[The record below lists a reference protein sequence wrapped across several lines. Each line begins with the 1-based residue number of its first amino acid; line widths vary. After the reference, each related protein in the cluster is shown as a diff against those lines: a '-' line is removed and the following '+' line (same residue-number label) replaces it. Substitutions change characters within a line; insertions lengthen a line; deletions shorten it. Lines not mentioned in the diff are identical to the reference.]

1 MGNMSL
7 KLAGKLCQIA
17 SSLVDK
23 TKRIRYNNFKENLVE
38 YTVCAMYID
47 LENNIPSNI
56 NIKRLIE
63 EIILRNKSVNNSD
76 TVFAVK
82 MACGNKSSIEKLES
96 KLSEYNFDIRN
107 ITKITS
113 NYKNRA
119 DLIIS
124 LEAFETL
131 IINKPVIEK
140 YIFITSDSDFTVI
153 MEKLRKHGK
162 QVWLV
167 TNVEASQ
174 KPIFNNTCNEIFTF
188 DKFID
193 SNENNFKTNEEIDS
207 SKTKEENIHQDIS
220 EDKNNLRAIEAFKR
234 VLEILEHDKWYYN
247 ATIGSN
253 FHQIDKSLDLKNTRF
268 KNIGNLVL
276 YFQDKQLVE
285 TRASDK
291 GHIQLRL
298 L

>member
-1 MGNMSL
+1 M
-7 KLAGKLCQIA
+7 
-17 SSLVDK
+17 
-23 TKRIRYNNFKENLVE
+23 E
-38 YTVCAMYID
+38 YTVCAIYID
-47 LENNIPSNI
+47 LENNIPTDI
-56 NIKRLIE
+56 NIKRLME
-63 EIILRNKSVNNSD
+63 EIILKNQSTNNSD

-82 MACGNKSSIEKLES
+82 MACGNKNSIEKLEL
-96 KLSEYNFDIRN
+96 KLSEYNFEIRN

-131 IINKPVIEK
+131 IVNKPVIEK
-140 YIFITSDSDFTVI
+140 YIFISSDSDFTVI

-167 TNVEASQ
+167 TSVEASQ

-193 SNENNFKTNEEIDS
+193 VKENSIDNGKKMDS
-207 SKTKEENIHQDIS
+207 DEKEN
-220 EDKNNLRAIEAFKR
+220 KNDLRAMEVFKR
-234 VLEILEHDKWYYN
+234 VLESLEHGKWYYN
-247 ATIGSN
+247 ASIGDK
-253 FHQIDKSLDLKNTRF
+253 FHQIDKSLDLKKTKF
-268 KNIGNLVL
+268 KNIGNLAEYFFDKKVL
-276 YFQDKQLVE
+276 DKKL
-285 TRASDK
+285 SDK
-291 GHIQLRL
+291 GHTQIKL

>member
-1 MGNMSL
+1 M
-7 KLAGKLCQIA
+7 
-17 SSLVDK
+17 
-23 TKRIRYNNFKENLVE
+23 E

-47 LENNIPSNI
+47 LENNIPSSI
-56 NIKRLIE
+56 NIKRLVE
-63 EIILRNKSVNNSD
+63 EIILKNQSANNSD

-82 MACGNKSSIEKLES
+82 LACGNKNSIEKLES

-131 IINKPVIEK
+131 IINKPIIEK

-167 TNVEASQ
+167 TSLEASK

-193 SNENNFKTNEEIDS
+193 IDENILENNKEQDLNREE
-207 SKTKEENIHQDIS
+207 KETAHNIFS
-220 EDKNNLRAIEAFKR
+220 EEEYDLRAIEAFKR
-234 VLEILEHDKWYYN
+234 VCESLEHDKWYYN
-247 ATIGSN
+247 ASIGYN
-253 FHQIDKSLDLKNTRF
+253 FHQIDKSLDLKNTKF
-268 KNIGNLVL
+268 KNIGNLAL
-276 YFQDKQLVE
+276 YFQDNKLIE
-285 TRASDK
+285 TRKSDK
-291 GHIQLRL
+291 GHVQIRL

>member
-1 MGNMSL
+1 M
-7 KLAGKLCQIA
+7 
-17 SSLVDK
+17 
-23 TKRIRYNNFKENLVE
+23 E

-56 NIKRLIE
+56 NIKRLME
-63 EIILRNKSVNNSD
+63 EIILNNQSTNNSD

-82 MACGNKSSIEKLES
+82 LACGNKTSIEKLES

-107 ITKITS
+107 ITKITA

-131 IINKPVIEK
+131 IVNKPIIEK

-167 TNVEASQ
+167 TNLEASK
-174 KPIFNNTCNEIFTF
+174 KPIFNNTCNEVFTF

-193 SNENNFKTNEEIDS
+193 ANENIYENNEERSLNI
-207 SKTKEENIHQDIS
+207 TNGENIYRDIT
-220 EDKNNLRAIEAFKR
+220 ENEYDLRAIETFKR
-234 VLEILEHDKWYYN
+234 VMESLEHDKWYYN
-247 ATIGSN
+247 ASIGSN
-253 FHQIDKSLDLKNTRF
+253 FHQIDKSLDLRNTKF

-276 YFQDKQLVE
+276 YFQDKRMLD
-285 TRASDK
+285 TRLSDK
-291 GHIQLRL
+291 GHVQLKL

>member
-1 MGNMSL
+1 
-7 KLAGKLCQIA
+7 
-17 SSLVDK
+17 LVNK
-23 TKRIRYNNFKENLVE
+23 TEKKIYEEKFME

-47 LENNIPSNI
+47 LENNIPANI
-56 NIKRLIE
+56 NIKRLME
-63 EIILRNKSVNNSD
+63 EIILRNQSINNSD

-82 MACGNKSSIEKLES
+82 MACGNKNAIEKLES

-107 ITKITS
+107 ITKITA

-131 IINKPVIEK
+131 IVNKPVIEK
-140 YIFITSDSDFTVI
+140 YIFITSDSDFTVV

-167 TNVEASQ
+167 TSLEASQ
-174 KPIFNNTCNEIFTF
+174 RPIFNNTCNEILTF

-193 SNENNFKTNEEIDS
+193 IKEDFSKNNEEI
-207 SKTKEENIHQDIS
+207 KINNRKEKVIAQNAS
-220 EDKNNLRAIEAFKR
+220 EKGNDLRAIETFKR
-234 VLEILEHDKWYYN
+234 VLESLEQDKWYYVSN
-247 ATIGSN
+247 IGSN
-253 FHQIDKSLDLKNTRF
+253 FRQIDKSLDLKNTEF
-268 KNIGNLVL
+268 KNIGNLVA
-276 YFQDKQLVE
+276 YFHEKKTVEIRLSEKGQKQL
-285 TRASDK
+285 K
-291 GHIQLRL
+291 L

>member
-1 MGNMSL
+1 M
-7 KLAGKLCQIA
+7 
-17 SSLVDK
+17 
-23 TKRIRYNNFKENLVE
+23 E
-38 YTVCAMYID
+38 YTVCAIYID

-56 NIKRLIE
+56 NIKRLME
-63 EIILRNKSVNNSD
+63 EIILKNQSTNNGD

-82 MACGNKSSIEKLES
+82 LACGNKTSIEKLES

-107 ITKITS
+107 ITKITA

-131 IINKPVIEK
+131 ILNKPVIEK

-167 TNVEASQ
+167 TSMEASK
-174 KPIFNNTCNEIFTF
+174 KPIFNNSCNEIFTF

-193 SNENNFKTNEEIDS
+193 INENISEGNEEENS
-207 SKTKEENIHQDIS
+207 NRASEECIPQHIIENEND
-220 EDKNNLRAIEAFKR
+220 LRAIEAFKR
-234 VLEILEHDKWYYN
+234 VYESLEHDKWYYN
-247 ATIGSN
+247 ASIGTN
-253 FHQIDKSLDLKNTRF
+253 FHQIDKSLDLKNTTF

-276 YFQDKQLVE
+276 HFQDKKLVE
-285 TRASDK
+285 TRRSDK
-291 GHIQLRL
+291 GHIQLKL

>member
-1 MGNMSL
+1 M
-7 KLAGKLCQIA
+7 
-17 SSLVDK
+17 
-23 TKRIRYNNFKENLVE
+23 E
-38 YTVCAMYID
+38 YTICAIYID
-47 LENNIPSNI
+47 SENNIPTDI
-56 NIKRLIE
+56 NIKRLME
-63 EIILRNKSVNNSD
+63 EIVLRNQSSNNSD

-82 MACGNKSSIEKLES
+82 MACGNKTSIEKLES
-96 KLSEYNFDIRN
+96 KLSEYNFEIRN

-131 IINKPVIEK
+131 IINKPIIEK

-167 TNVEASQ
+167 TSVEASQ

-193 SNENNFKTNEEIDS
+193 INEFISETNKGPDTNKTNEENIYQGIL
-207 SKTKEENIHQDIS
+207 ENEND
-220 EDKNNLRAIEAFKR
+220 LRAIEVFKR
-234 VLEILEHDKWYYN
+234 VLESLEHDRWYYN
-247 ATIGSN
+247 ATVGSN
-253 FHQIDKSLDLKNTRF
+253 FHQIDKSLDLKNTQF

-276 YFQDKQLVE
+276 YFQDKRIVE
-285 TRASDK
+285 TRLSDK
-291 GHIQLRL
+291 GHTQVKL

>member
-1 MGNMSL
+1 M
-7 KLAGKLCQIA
+7 
-17 SSLVDK
+17 
-23 TKRIRYNNFKENLVE
+23 E
-38 YTVCAMYID
+38 YTICAMYID
-47 LENNIPSNI
+47 LENNIPSDI
-56 NIKRLIE
+56 NIKRLME
-63 EIILRNKSVNNSD
+63 EIILNNQSSNNTD
-76 TVFAVK
+76 TVFAIK

-96 KLSEYNFDIRN
+96 KLSEYNFEIRN

-131 IINKPVIEK
+131 IVNKPVIEK

-167 TNVEASQ
+167 TSVEASQ

-193 SNENNFKTNEEIDS
+193 VKESILKNDEEIDAKKTNEENIYQILL
-207 SKTKEENIHQDIS
+207 ENESD
-220 EDKNNLRAIEAFKR
+220 LRAIEAFKR
-234 VLEILEHDKWYYN
+234 VLESLEHDKWYYN
-247 ATIGSN
+247 ASIGSN
-253 FHQIDKSLDLKNTRF
+253 FHQIDKSLDLKNTKF
-268 KNIGNLVL
+268 KNIGNLVS
-276 YFQDKQLVE
+276 YFEDRKLIK
-285 TRASDK
+285 TKLSDK
-291 GHIQLRL
+291 GHIQLKL

>member
-1 MGNMSL
+1 M
-7 KLAGKLCQIA
+7 
-17 SSLVDK
+17 
-23 TKRIRYNNFKENLVE
+23 E

-56 NIKRLIE
+56 NIKRLME
-63 EIILRNKSVNNSD
+63 EIILKNQSANNSD

-82 MACGNKSSIEKLES
+82 MACGNKASIEKLEV

-131 IINKPVIEK
+131 IVNKPVIEK
-140 YIFITSDSDFTVI
+140 YIFITSDSDFTVV

-167 TNVEASQ
+167 TSVETSQ
-174 KPIFNNTCNEIFTF
+174 KPIFNNTCNEIYTF

-193 SNENNFKTNEEIDS
+193 QKKYVSLNNEEIET
-207 SKTKEENIHQDIS
+207 SKVNIEENIPKDIS
-220 EDKNNLRAIEAFKR
+220 EEDNDIRAIDAFKR
-234 VLEILEHDKWYYN
+234 VLESLEHGKWYYN
-247 ATIGSN
+247 ASIGYN
-253 FHQIDKSLDLKNTRF
+253 FHQIDKSLDLKNTKF

-276 YFQDKQLVE
+276 FFQDKQIVE
-285 TRASDK
+285 TRVSEK
-291 GHIQLRL
+291 GHIQLKL

>member
-1 MGNMSL
+1 M
-7 KLAGKLCQIA
+7 AC
-17 SSLVDK
+17 
-23 TKRIRYNNFKENLVE
+23 
-38 YTVCAMYID
+38 
-47 LENNIPSNI
+47 
-56 NIKRLIE
+56 
-63 EIILRNKSVNNSD
+63 RNKN
-76 TVFAVK
+76 
-82 MACGNKSSIEKLES
+82 SIEKLES

-107 ITKITS
+107 ITKITA

-124 LEAFETL
+124 LEAFETF

-167 TNVEASQ
+167 TSAEASQ

-193 SNENNFKTNEEIDS
+193 SK
-207 SKTKEENIHQDIS
+207 ENIPENDKETNAVKIDKDSIHENIS
-220 EDKNNLRAIEAFKR
+220 EDKNDLLAIEAFER
-234 VLEILEHDKWYYN
+234 VLESLEHDKWYYN
-247 ATIGSN
+247 ASIGSN
-253 FHQIDKSLDLKNTRF
+253 FHQINKSLDLKNTRY

-276 YFQDKQLVE
+276 FFKDRKIVE
-285 TRASDK
+285 TRLSDK
-291 GHIQLRL
+291 RHTQLKL

>member
-1 MGNMSL
+1 M
-7 KLAGKLCQIA
+7 
-17 SSLVDK
+17 
-23 TKRIRYNNFKENLVE
+23 E

-47 LENNIPSNI
+47 LENNIPADF
-56 NIKRLIE
+56 NIKRLME
-63 EIILRNKSVNNSD
+63 EIILRNQSSNNND

-82 MACGNKSSIEKLES
+82 MACGNKISIEKLES
-96 KLSEYNFDIRN
+96 KLSEYNFEIRN

-131 IINKPVIEK
+131 IVNKPIIEK

-167 TNVEASQ
+167 TSVDASQ

-193 SNENNFKTNEEIDS
+193 TKESILEKDKEIDAK
-207 SKTKEENIHQDIS
+207 KTSGEKIYQNTSENESD
-220 EDKNNLRAIEAFKR
+220 LRAIEAFKR
-234 VLEILEHDKWYYN
+234 VLESLEHDRWYYN
-247 ATIGSN
+247 ASIGSN
-253 FHQIDKSLDLKNTRF
+253 FHQIDKSLDLKNTNF
-268 KNIGNLVL
+268 KNIGNLVS
-276 YFQDKQLVE
+276 YFENKNLVE
-285 TRASDK
+285 TKLSDK
-291 GHIQLRL
+291 GHTQLKL

>member
-1 MGNMSL
+1 M
-7 KLAGKLCQIA
+7 
-17 SSLVDK
+17 
-23 TKRIRYNNFKENLVE
+23 E
-38 YTVCAMYID
+38 YTVCAIYID
-47 LENNIPSNI
+47 LENNIPSEFNV
-56 NIKRLIE
+56 KRLIE
-63 EIILRNKSVNNSD
+63 EIVLKNQSVNRND

-131 IINKPVIEK
+131 IINNPIIEK

-162 QVWLV
+162 QVWLI
-167 TNVEASQ
+167 TSVEAST

-188 DKFID
+188 
-193 SNENNFKTNEEIDS
+193 NNFLDINESISNNNKVKTNKVIHTTS
-207 SKTKEENIHQDIS
+207 TKD
-220 EDKNNLRAIEAFKR
+220 EDNGINDLRAEQVFLR
-234 VLEILEHDKWYYN
+234 ILESLEHGKWYLN
-247 ATIGSN
+247 AKIGN
-253 FHQIDKSLDLKNTRF
+253 DFKQIDRSLELKNTNY
-268 KNIGNLVL
+268 KNLGNLVKHFENEKKL
-276 YFQDKQLVE
+276 IESKIN
-285 TRASDK
+285 DK
-291 GHIQLRL
+291 GHVQIKL

>member
-1 MGNMSL
+1 M
-7 KLAGKLCQIA
+7 
-17 SSLVDK
+17 D
-23 TKRIRYNNFKENLVE
+23 

-56 NIKRLIE
+56 NIKRLME
-63 EIILRNKSVNNSD
+63 EIILKNQSINNND

-82 MACGNKSSIEKLES
+82 MACGNKTSIEKLES

-107 ITKITS
+107 ITKITA

-131 IINKPVIEK
+131 IINKPIIEK
-140 YIFITSDSDFTVI
+140 YVFITSDSDFTVV

-162 QVWLV
+162 QVWLI
-167 TNVEASQ
+167 TSLEASK

-188 DKFID
+188 DKFLD
-193 SNENNFKTNEEIDS
+193 ADENFSENKKAENSNKPNIESIYQNTVKNESD
-207 SKTKEENIHQDIS
+207 
-220 EDKNNLRAIEAFKR
+220 LRAIEAFKR
-234 VLEILEHDKWYYN
+234 VLESLEHDKWYYN
-247 ATIGSN
+247 ASIGYN
-253 FHQIDKSLDLKNTRF
+253 FHQIDKSLDLKNTNF
-268 KNIGNLVL
+268 KNIGDLVL
-276 YFQDKQLVE
+276 YFEDKKLVE
-285 TRASDK
+285 TKLSDK

>member
-1 MGNMSL
+1 
-7 KLAGKLCQIA
+7 
-17 SSLVDK
+17 LVDK
-23 TKRIRYNNFKENLVE
+23 IKIIVYDDFKEKFMD

-56 NIKRLIE
+56 NIKRLME
-63 EIILRNKSVNNSD
+63 EIILKNQSINNSD

-82 MACGNKSSIEKLES
+82 MACGNKNSIEKLDL

-107 ITKITS
+107 ITRITA

-131 IINKPVIEK
+131 IINKPIIEK

-162 QVWLV
+162 QVWLI
-167 TNVEASQ
+167 TSLEASK

-193 SNENNFKTNEEIDS
+193 VTENNETENLNKPNVEI
-207 SKTKEENIHQDIS
+207 TYQNIGETESD
-220 EDKNNLRAIEAFKR
+220 LRAIEAFKR
-234 VLEILEHDKWYYN
+234 VLESLEHDKWYYN
-247 ATIGSN
+247 ASIGSN
-253 FHQIDKSLDLKNTRF
+253 FHQIDKSLDLKNTKF

-276 YFQDKQLVE
+276 YFQDNKFLQ
-285 TRASDK
+285 TRQSEK
-291 GHIQLRL
+291 GHTQLKL

>member
-1 MGNMSL
+1 
-7 KLAGKLCQIA
+7 
-17 SSLVDK
+17 
-23 TKRIRYNNFKENLVE
+23 
-38 YTVCAMYID
+38 MYID
-47 LENNIPSNI
+47 LENNIPADI
-56 NIKRLIE
+56 NVKRLME
-63 EIILRNKSVNNSD
+63 EIILKNQSSNNSD

-82 MACGNKSSIEKLES
+82 MACGNKASIERLEQ

-107 ITKITS
+107 ITRITS

-131 IINKPVIEK
+131 IVNKPVIEK

-167 TNVEASQ
+167 TSGEASQ

-193 SNENNFKTNEEIDS
+193 ANENINEDNKGIYINTNKI
-207 SKTKEENIHQDIS
+207 N
-220 EDKNNLRAIEAFKR
+220 EDKNYQGTFENESDLRAIEVFKR
-234 VLEILEHDKWYYN
+234 VLESLEHDKWYYN
-247 ATIGSN
+247 ASIGST
-253 FHQIDKSLDLKNTRF
+253 FHQIDKSLDLKNTKF
-268 KNIGNLVL
+268 GNIGNLVL
-276 YFQDKQLVE
+276 HFQNKNLVK
-285 TRASDK
+285 TRLSDK
-291 GHIQLRL
+291 GHTQLKL

>member
-1 MGNMSL
+1 M
-7 KLAGKLCQIA
+7 
-17 SSLVDK
+17 
-23 TKRIRYNNFKENLVE
+23 TYNKFKENFME

-47 LENNIPSNI
+47 LENNIPADF
-56 NIKRLIE
+56 NIKRLME
-63 EIILRNKSVNNSD
+63 EIILKNQSVNNNE

-82 MACGNKSSIEKLES
+82 MACGNKNSIEKLES

-131 IINKPVIEK
+131 IVNKPVIEK

-167 TNVEASQ
+167 TSVEASQ

-193 SNENNFKTNEEIDS
+193 TKENLSEKNEKTDSNKINNEYIVQNTTENEND
-207 SKTKEENIHQDIS
+207 
-220 EDKNNLRAIEAFKR
+220 LRAIEAFKR
-234 VLEILEHDKWYYN
+234 VLESLEPDKWYYN
-247 ATIGSN
+247 ASTGYN

-276 YFQDKQLVE
+276 YFQDKKMVE
-285 TRASDK
+285 TRSSDK
-291 GHIQLRL
+291 GHIQLKL

>member
-1 MGNMSL
+1 M
-7 KLAGKLCQIA
+7 
-17 SSLVDK
+17 
-23 TKRIRYNNFKENLVE
+23 E

-47 LENNIPSNI
+47 LENNVPADI
-56 NIKRLIE
+56 NIKRLME
-63 EIILRNKSVNNSD
+63 EIILRNQSANNTD

-82 MACGNKSSIEKLES
+82 MACGNKNSIEKLEL

-107 ITKITS
+107 ITKITA

-131 IINKPVIEK
+131 IINKPIIEK

-162 QVWLV
+162 QVWLA
-167 TNVEASQ
+167 TNANASQ

-193 SNENNFKTNEEIDS
+193 SNMPENDKEINTIKIDEDS
-207 SKTKEENIHQDIS
+207 IYQNIP
-220 EDKNNLRAIEAFKR
+220 EDKDDLLAIEAFIR
-234 VLEILEHDKWYYN
+234 VLESLEHDKWYYN
-247 ATIGSN
+247 ASIGYN
-253 FHQIDKSLDLKNTRF
+253 FHQINKSLDLKNTRF

-276 YFQDKQLVE
+276 FFHDKKIVE
-285 TRASDK
+285 TRLSDK
-291 GHIQLRL
+291 GHTQLKL